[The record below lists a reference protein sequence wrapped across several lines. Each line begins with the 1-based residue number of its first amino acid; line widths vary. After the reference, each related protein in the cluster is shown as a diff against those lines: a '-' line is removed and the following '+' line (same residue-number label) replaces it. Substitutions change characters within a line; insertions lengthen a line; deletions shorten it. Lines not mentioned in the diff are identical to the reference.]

1 MPRVSLTSAEFVWNH
16 LLWRLIVPNMKKLCK
31 ELIQK
36 NLSVTPCNVTF
47 RSNNVYRNH
56 VDGNTAITNAC
67 VFVGNIMHGV
77 RYFGATGRSAKFFK
91 NSLSIHEHFT
101 PVLWNPLLGLRPVC
115 ASLKYIYPMIPD
127 GNVENPNWFP
137 LAISGEYTRICR
149 LSWQTWTD
157 SVTT

>member
-1 MPRVSLTSAEFVWNH
+1 MPRVSLTSAKFVWNH
-16 LLWRLIVPNMKKLCK
+16 LLWRLISAQYEKTLQRVDP
-31 ELIQK
+31 E
-36 NLSVTPCNVTF
+36 NLNVTLCNVTF

-56 VDGNTAITNAC
+56 VGGNTAITNAC
-67 VFVGNIMHGV
+67 VFVGNSMHGV

-101 PVLWNPLLGLRPVC
+101 PVLWIPLLGLRPVC

-127 GNVENPNWFP
+127 GNVENPNRFP
-137 LAISGEYTRICR
+137 LAISGEYTRIWR